1 MSIHLSQLP
10 IVIAALAAISFAGEE
25 QDHTHLTSDSAGPSG
40 HWGEPWEHAHFR
52 NGTPLEHHFGLEP
65 AFLCRDLIVDYSDL
79 TFAEESEHE
88 FELELEWALNNRVGF
103 IIEQPYVISD
113 PDTGSK
119 SSGLGDLAVVPRVV
133 VADGG
138 PWVVAANLEVVAP
151 TGSSSV
157 GAGEHWHFAP
167 FINTWCDL
175 GNWWTFSSQ
184 AGLEFAPDS
193 GEKEFFFALG
203 VAKSLRVWDEAHGG
217 YDHGHGHERHGGILT
232 MMAELSGTAVV
243 EGDPAEEGVYELEGL
258 VGLSLGVIEGMDLRL
273 GYRFPLNGNSELEK
287 GLTIGAIHHF

>member
-203 VAKSLRVWDEAHGG
+203 VAKFLRVWDEAHGG
-217 YDHGHGHERHGGILT
+217 DDHGHGHERHGGILT

>member
-217 YDHGHGHERHGGILT
+217 DDHGHGHERHGGILT

-273 GYRFPLNGNSELEK
+273 GYRFPLNDNSELEK